1 MLVATICVPYV
12 FLFLE
17 ALAKSLFR
25 NRRGPVFTDLITV
38 KSIDLIDLTKKKT
51 RIFCS
56 LDICSREYSYIW
68 RLFTRISCFT
78 KL

>member
-25 NRRGPVFTDLITV
+25 NRRGPVFADLITV
-38 KSIDLIDLTKKKT
+38 RASCKEGPVGISSVYRLDLP
-51 RIFCS
+51 
-56 LDICSREYSYIW
+56 SREYSHV
-68 RLFTRISCFT
+68 RRVSARISCPT

>member
-38 KSIDLIDLTKKKT
+38 KGIDLICKK
-51 RIFCS
+51 
-56 LDICSREYSYIW
+56 
-68 RLFTRISCFT
+68 LFFF
-78 KL
+78 

>member
-38 KSIDLIDLTKKKT
+38 SSKT
-51 RIFCS
+51 TPIFCHCLD
-56 LDICSREYSYIW
+56 LDIRSGEHSYIW
-68 RLFTRISCFT
+68 CLSTRISCSSE
-78 KL
+78 L

>member
-38 KSIDLIDLTKKKT
+38 KSIDLIDLTK
-51 RIFCS
+51 
-56 LDICSREYSYIW
+56 
-68 RLFTRISCFT
+68 T
-78 KL
+78 KLESSIL

>member
-38 KSIDLIDLTKKKT
+38 NKKDFIKKKKT
-51 RIFCS
+51 YF
-56 LDICSREYSYIW
+56 YI
-68 RLFTRISCFT
+68 
-78 KL
+78 

>member
-38 KSIDLIDLTKKKT
+38 KSINLMNSKKNKES
-51 RIFCS
+51 FV
-56 LDICSREYSYIW
+56 L
-68 RLFTRISCFT
+68 
-78 KL
+78 

>member
-38 KSIDLIDLTKKKT
+38 KFNFMNETSLQYSDLDF
-51 RIFCS
+51 RS
-56 LDICSREYSYIW
+56 GEYSYIW
-68 RLFTRISCFT
+68 CLSTRISCST
-78 KL
+78 QL

>member
-38 KSIDLIDLTKKKT
+38 IININNDL
-51 RIFCS
+51 
-56 LDICSREYSYIW
+56 SY
-68 RLFTRISCFT
+68 F
-78 KL
+78 KN

>member
-38 KSIDLIDLTKKKT
+38 
-51 RIFCS
+51 RIKLFPNS
-56 LDICSREYSYIW
+56 LSKE
-68 RLFTRISCFT
+68 
-78 KL
+78 KLVF

>member
-25 NRRGPVFTDLITV
+25 NRRGPVFADLITV
-38 KSIDLIDLTKKKT
+38 KSHLTNEHPLHPSDLDL
-51 RIFCS
+51 RS
-56 LDICSREYSYIW
+56 GEYSYIW
-68 RLFTRISCFT
+68 RLSTRISCPT
-78 KL
+78 

>member
-25 NRRGPVFTDLITV
+25 NRRGPVLTDLITV
-38 KSIDLIDLTKKKT
+38 TNET
-51 RIFCS
+51 NQFQRIRS
-56 LDICSREYSYIW
+56 TTTLDFSSREYSHV
-68 RLFTRISCFT
+68 RCLSTRVSCST
-78 KL
+78 